1 MSSSKTLSSPRHS
14 SAHSPK
20 KDITF
25 ADYVSTKTEVHI
37 MGPGR
42 MYIRIH
48 SFRKNSPLLHNTALI
63 SANSLSVATVSSRWE
78 KVLKSLWRRSKNWIV
93 GFRSSSKN
101 VLHLNFSSPQD
112 NGPQTS
118 GSSPGM

>member
-1 MSSSKTLSSPRHS
+1 MFSSKTLSSPRHS

-25 ADYVSTKTEVHI
+25 ADYVLTRTEVHI
-37 MGPGR
+37 MEPGR
-42 MYIRIH
+42 MYIRIP
-48 SFRKNSPLLHNTALI
+48 SFRKNSHLLHNTALI
-63 SANSLSVATVSSRWE
+63 CANFSSVATVPSGWE
-78 KVLKSLWRRSKNWIV
+78 VLKSLWRRSKNWIV

-101 VLHLNFSSPQD
+101 VLHLNFSSPQG